1 MPLDSAL
8 CCASLDCAPF
18 DYAQGKRDRQR
29 VARGTS
35 FSPPQAERK
44 KMEAGGVEPPS
55 EKPRWQET
63 TGVARSGFLAAAG
76 RERARPGSSQPDCF
90 RSGGLRRRPEE
101 LARWVDALSRCAGSP
116 GKTRYLIKQREPILG
131 WQLLFGARDSGH
143 VRPGLPP
150 VSSCFRRNRFA
161 PTETRLQLQTLG
173 RAS

>member
-1 MPLDSAL
+1 
-8 CCASLDCAPF
+8 
-18 DYAQGKRDRQR
+18 
-29 VARGTS
+29 
-35 FSPPQAERK
+35 
-44 KMEAGGVEPPS
+44 MEAGGVEPPS

-90 RSGGLRRRPEE
+90 RSGDLRRRPEE

-131 WQLLFGARDSGH
+131 WQLLFGARDIGH

-161 PTETRLQLQTLG
+161 PTETRLRSSSFGG
-173 RAS
+173 RPIFRVALRSSPSKKIPRSVVS